1 MIRKWFCCK
10 SNDQEQSNISVSK
23 DNNRSRDYPWEIYT
37 LKELVHATN
46 NFHNDN
52 KIGEGGFGSVY
63 WGRTSKGVEA
73 IMSISWI
80 SFFLIAIKRLKAMS
94 AKAEMEFAVEVEV
107 LGRVRHKNLL
117 GLRGFYAGGDE
128 RLIVY
133 DYMPNHSLITHLH
146 GQLAADCLLEWP
158 RRMSIAIGSAQGLS
172 YLHHEAN
179 PHIIHRDIKAS
190 NVLLD
195 SEFQAKVADFGFAKL
210 VPEGVT
216 HMTTRVKGTLGYLA
230 PEYAMWGKVSESCD
244 VYSFGI
250 LLLELISARKPI
262 EKLPGGV
269 KRDIVQWATPLV
281 QKGTYEQVADPR
293 LKGKYERGQLKSM
306 ILIAMRCTDS
316 NPENRPS
323 MVEVVAW
330 LKGGTGTRRKEISIV
345 RDDHMVDEN
354 KDQDFGEDDTDY
366 EGKFG
371 AGKSAPRMVSR
382 RK

>member
-1 MIRKWFCCK
+1 M
-10 SNDQEQSNISVSK
+10 
-23 DNNRSRDYPWEIYT
+23 
-37 LKELVHATN
+37 
-46 NFHNDN
+46 
-52 KIGEGGFGSVY
+52 
-63 WGRTSKGVEA
+63 
-73 IMSISWI
+73 
-80 SFFLIAIKRLKAMS
+80 
-94 AKAEMEFAVEVEV
+94 
-107 LGRVRHKNLL
+107 
-117 GLRGFYAGGDE
+117 
-128 RLIVY
+128 
-133 DYMPNHSLITHLH
+133 
-146 GQLAADCLLEWP
+146 
-158 RRMSIAIGSAQGLS
+158 
-172 YLHHEAN
+172 HHEAN

-250 LLLELISARKPI
+250 LLLEIISARKPI

-269 KRDIVQWATPLV
+269 KRDIVQWATPFV
-281 QKGTYEQVADPR
+281 QKGTYEHVADPR
-293 LKGKYERGQLKSM
+293 LKGKYDRGQLKSM

-330 LKGGTGTRRKEISIV
+330 LKGGTGIRRKEISIV
-345 RDDHMVDEN
+345 RDHMV
-354 KDQDFGEDDTDY
+354 DQDFGDDDTDY

-371 AGKSAPRMVSR
+371 AGKSAPRMVRGGSR